1 MSYINILCLRNT
13 TNTGETFLKEC
24 AKWNSKTKIENV
36 LTKYRKNQM
45 RMNGGIET
53 KGHKPRE
60 RAKRMARK
68 KKKSKI

>member
-45 RMNGGIET
+45 RMNGGTET
-53 KGHKPRE
+53 KGHKPRKVQKGWQGE
-60 RAKRMARK
+60 KEK
-68 KKKSKI
+68 